1 MQRQN
6 LSSPRLAAP
15 RFRYTPCVKRGALA
29 WLSGMVALDPATGQ
43 LVSGGVGPQ
52 TQRIFDNLT
61 LALPDYGLRMAD
73 LCVARLYTTV
83 FEEFGAINEVW
94 ERQFASLTP
103 PARTALG
110 VTHLPLGALV
120 EIEFCFYTASG
131 GPF

>member
-1 MQRQN
+1 MQRHN

-15 RFRYTPCVKRGALA
+15 RFRYTPCVKVGPLA

-52 TQRIFDNLT
+52 TQRIFDNLA
-61 LALPDYGLRMAD
+61 LALPDYGLHMAD

-103 PARTALG
+103 PARTAVG
-110 VTHLPLGALV
+110 VTQLPLGALV
-120 EIEFCFYTASG
+120 EIEFCFYPAQG
-131 GPF
+131 GLL